1 MKTMSKKKETI
12 FYIIIGLVTGF
23 VNGIW
28 GGGGGI
34 FVVPLLVYLMKYVE
48 RKAHATAIVIILPLC
63 IVSAITY
70 ILQGIYDF
78 PLTLKVG
85 SGVVAGGI
93 LGAFLLKKLSN
104 NILSYIFYTI
114 MVIAGLRMVFM

>member
-1 MKTMSKKKETI
+1 MKTMTKRKETI
-12 FYIIIGLVTGF
+12 FYVIIGLVAGF

-34 FVVPLLVYLMKYVE
+34 FVVPLLVYLMKYE
-48 RKAHATAIVIILPLC
+48 ARKAHATAIVIILPLC

-70 ILQGIYDF
+70 ILQGIYNF
-78 PLTLKVG
+78 PLTFKVG
-85 SGVVAGGI
+85 AGVVAGGI

-104 NILSYIFYTI
+104 NILSYIFYSVMI
-114 MVIAGLRMVFM
+114 VAGIRILFM

>member
-1 MKTMSKKKETI
+1 MSKKKETI
-12 FYIIIGLVTGF
+12 LYIIIGLVAGF

-34 FVVPLLVYLMKYVE
+34 FVVPLLVYLMKYEE

-70 ILQGIYDF
+70 ILQGIYNF
-78 PLTLKVG
+78 PLTIKVG
-85 SGVVAGGI
+85 LGVVGGGI
-93 LGAFLLKKLSN
+93 VGAFLLKKLSN
-104 NILSYIFYTI
+104 TVLSYIFYTV
-114 MVIAGLRMVFM
+114 MVAAGLRILLM

>member
-1 MKTMSKKKETI
+1 MKMSKTKETV
-12 FYIIIGLVTGF
+12 FYILIGLVAGF

-34 FVVPLLVYLMKYVE
+34 FVVPLLVYLMKYEE
-48 RKAHATAIVIILPLC
+48 RKAHSTAIVIILPLC

-70 ILQGIYDF
+70 IFMGIYDF

-85 SGVVAGGI
+85 GGVVAGGI

-104 NILSYIFYTI
+104 NVLAYIFYTV
-114 MVIAGLRMVFM
+114 MVIAGVRMLFI